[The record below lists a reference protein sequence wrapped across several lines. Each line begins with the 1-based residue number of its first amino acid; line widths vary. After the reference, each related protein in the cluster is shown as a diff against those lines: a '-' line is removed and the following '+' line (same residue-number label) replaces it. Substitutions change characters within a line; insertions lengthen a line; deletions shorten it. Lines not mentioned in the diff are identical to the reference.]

1 MVDVA
6 MPGELEMSIDAKGNF
21 IISLRKIV
29 SVGGWVVFTPNEVWL
44 ELYSLLVFAPFVLS
58 PFINVGF

>member
-21 IISLRKIV
+21 IISLRKIAL
-29 SVGGWVVFTPNEVWL
+29 VGGWAVFTPNEVL
-44 ELYSLLVFAPFVLS
+44 LGLYSLLVFARFVLS
-58 PFINVGF
+58 SP